1 VPCASRSDLA
11 HTWSGA
17 ASRMPG
23 SRHSRTGGVP
33 GFGEERVQVDKFK
46 GLQGDRERGLGVDS
60 LGTFKLDR
68 NC

>member
-1 VPCASRSDLA
+1 
-11 HTWSGA
+11 
-17 ASRMPG
+17 MPG